1 MKISC
6 GHLPKSKLKF
16 FFIAILRNRKGSKLI
31 LDKEPDFN
39 LNKLIIGRKR
49 LKYLQFVFQNP
60 N

>member
-16 FFIAILRNRKGSKLI
+16 FFIAISRNRKGSKLI

-39 LNKLIIGRKR
+39 LNKLLLEEKD
-49 LKYLQFVFQNP
+49 
-60 N
+60 